1 MVCDFKVK
9 FFPVKKEQG
18 KIAYFYH
25 SFSGNIFSMNFLLQT
40 LLCFIT
46 ASAPQAEIKQ
56 ERAELKIVHE
66 LFRLR
71 NEHKADS
78 AEQYFADTVLVYMKY
93 LRNVTKETI
102 TKLDRSFF
110 KSHPKNKFEMTTPVQ
125 LITKSGITSAIIIGK
140 EYLDGK
146 DPQYERIEIKF
157 DRDKKINYFRA
168 AKLKK

>member
-1 MVCDFKVK
+1 MMRFILYLLSAG
-9 FFPVKKEQG
+9 FSAATILPEQ
-18 KIAYFYH
+18 
-25 SFSGNIFSMNFLLQT
+25 
-40 LLCFIT
+40 
-46 ASAPQAEIKQ
+46 KQ
-56 ERAELKIVHE
+56 ERPEITIVNE

-78 AEQYFADTVLVYMKY
+78 AEKYFADIVLVYMKD
-93 LRNVTKETI
+93 LRNVPKETI
-102 TKLDRSFF
+102 TTLDRIFF
-110 KSHPKNKFEMTTPVQ
+110 KSHPKNKFEMTEPVE

-146 DPQYERIEIKF
+146 DPHYERIEIKF